1 MLAPLAS
8 AATRM
13 VQLAHQPAERINLV
27 FIRKFLAFG
36 MFDQLQDIFHLCQC
50 LFQGFN
56 NFCHLADGLADGR
69 TIGSDR
75 SNRRRDWLPR
85 DHRRSLQ
92 RRAHRCRLTCRRDGC
107 RATRPAAA
115 TTATPATA
123 AATGRFPGLRGAIYL
138 GCWFFLGHSG
148 SSMTG
153 RRTKAM
159 ANYSQPQFF

>member
-1 MLAPLAS
+1 MF
-8 AATRM
+8 
-13 VQLAHQPAERINLV
+13 VG
-27 FIRKFLAFG
+27 KFLAFCK
-36 MFDQLQDIFHLCQC
+36 FNQFQNIFHLCQG

-56 NFCHLADGLADGR
+56 NLRNFVDGPADGGTIRPDRGNERRHWFRRECRR
-69 TIGSDR
+69 TFQ
-75 SNRRRDWLPR
+75 RRDR
-85 DHRRSLQ
+85 
-92 RRAHRCRLTCRRDGC
+92 RCRLTCRRDGC

-115 TTATPATA
+115 TTAPPSAA
-123 AATGRFPGLRGAIYL
+123 AATGRFPWLSGAIYL